1 MLYNNR
7 TAKGAPGREPGAAV
21 LTLLPLL
28 HSTPDFEI
36 LPLPT
41 TPPESTALGRT
52 EVQEWIERQIVVPG
66 NCYYRK
72 EQVLFLHEDSGRS
85 GKG

>member
-7 TAKGAPGREPGAAV
+7 TAKGAPGREPRAAV
-21 LTLLPLL
+21 LSLL

-41 TPPESTALGRT
+41 MLPESTALGRT
-52 EVQEWIERQIVVPG
+52 EVQEWIERQIIVPG
-66 NCYYRK
+66 KCYYRK
-72 EQVLFLHEDSGRS
+72 EQILFLHEDSGRS
-85 GKG
+85 GEG